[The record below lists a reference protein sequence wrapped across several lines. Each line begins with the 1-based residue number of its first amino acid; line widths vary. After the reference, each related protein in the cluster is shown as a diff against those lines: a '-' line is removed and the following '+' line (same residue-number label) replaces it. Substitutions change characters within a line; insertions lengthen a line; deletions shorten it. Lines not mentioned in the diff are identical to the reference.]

1 MSQAETIAALRSLV
15 AARFPE
21 RPRVLGSCLATGFGM
36 LDEALGGGLRA
47 SQITELVS
55 GVPSSGG
62 QLVLAHILASTRQAR
77 QRVALIDAADAF
89 VPESVPADTL
99 RHIVWARCRAP
110 ADALPVADILVRDGN
125 YMVVVLDLRGATE
138 KGLRKQPATA
148 WHRLHRVVE
157 EAVPA
162 VLVLSPFPLVPA
174 VRWRLVLPKSH
185 SLASRRVPQRQLATN
200 LSIEIARGHAP
211 VARERAG

>member
-21 RPRVLGSCLATGFGM
+21 RPRALGSCLTTGLGT

-47 SQITELVS
+47 SQITEVVS
-55 GVPSSGG
+55 DVPSSGG
-62 QLVLAHILASTRQAR
+62 QLLLAHLLVATRQAR
-77 QRVALIDAADAF
+77 QRIALVDAADAF
-89 VPESVPADTL
+89 APESVPADTL
-99 RHIVWARCRAP
+99 RHVVWARCRAP
-110 ADALPVADILVRDGN
+110 TDALPVADILVRDGN
-125 YMVVVLDLRGATE
+125 YAVVILDLRGATE
-138 KGLRKQPATA
+138 KVLRKQAATA

-162 VLVLSPFPLVPA
+162 VLVLTPFPLVPA
-174 VRWRLVLPKSH
+174 VRWRLVLPKSY
-185 SLASRRVPQRQLATN
+185 SLASRRVPQRQLATD

-211 VARERAG
+211 VALERAG

>member
-21 RPRVLGSCLATGFGM
+21 RLRAAGSCLASGLGPI
-36 LDEALGGGLRA
+36 DEALGGGLRA
-47 SQITELVS
+47 SQITEVVS
-55 GVPSSGG
+55 ASPSSGG
-62 QLVLAHILASTRQAR
+62 QLLLAHLLVATRQAR
-77 QRVALIDAADAF
+77 QRLALVDAADAF

-99 RHIVWARCRAP
+99 RHIVWARCWAP

-125 YMVVVLDLRGATE
+125 YAVVVLDLRGATE
-138 KGLRKQPATA
+138 KVLRKQSATA

-157 EAVPA
+157 DAVPA
-162 VLVLSPFPLVPA
+162 VLVLTPFPLVPA

-185 SLASRRVPQRQLATN
+185 SLASRRVPQRQLATD

-211 VARERAG
+211 VALERAG